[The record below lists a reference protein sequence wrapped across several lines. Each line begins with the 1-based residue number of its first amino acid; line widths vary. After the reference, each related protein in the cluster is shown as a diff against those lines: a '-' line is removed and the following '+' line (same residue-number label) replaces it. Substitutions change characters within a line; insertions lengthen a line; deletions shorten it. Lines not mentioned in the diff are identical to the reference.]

1 MDRSPADLPFER
13 TFTSEYQM
21 YLTKD
26 DLAKGYKSWAT
37 KFDIVRQPQ
46 LLLHSNVANLHALEF
61 LVFDKLGSRFL
72 ESS

>member
-13 TFTSEYQM
+13 TFTSEYQT

-26 DLAKGYKSWAT
+26 DLAKGYTSWAT
-37 KFDIVRQPQ
+37 KFDIVRQTQ
-46 LLLHSNVANLHALEF
+46 LLLHSDIANLHASEY